1 MALVSVSVEHYE
13 MSYFR
18 SIRELEIISNT
29 RHTCNTHAAHMTYT
43 IDRHTGKE
51 HTGRPCYISWLLQK
65 TVVNAINLPKKTEVV
80 SKKPKLEEKI
90 Y

>member
-1 MALVSVSVEHYE
+1 MVLVSVSGISGTLRYVLL
-13 MSYFR
+13 
-18 SIRELEIISNT
+18 SINQRARKYLKHST
-29 RHTCNTHAAHMTYT
+29 HTCNTH
-43 IDRHTGKE
+43 DRHTENE